1 MRQIK
6 TAIYALLLASV
17 IFGLGGYF
25 LGRNHADTEVVTLTQ
40 TDTVTTYDT
49 VHIDCPIPVT
59 VSVLDTLLVAVTDT
73 VIRNDTV
80 YVSLPRET
88 RTYGD
93 DRYTAQVS
101 GYKPSLDWIQIY
113 NNTTVIT
120 EKTRESLPCHS
131 IALTGSL
138 AWHGFPSAA
147 FSAEYTYRCHNNIEL
162 TARAGYDILQ
172 RSLLLSSKIGIPIYS
187 W

>member
-1 MRQIK
+1 MSTRTFI
-6 TAIYALLLASV
+6 IVILLMGIAL
-17 IFGLGGYF
+17 GLGGYF
-25 LGRNHADTEVVTLTQ
+25 FGRSQADTDVATLRQ
-40 TDTVTTYDT
+40 TDTVTIHDT
-49 VHIDCPIPVT
+49 VRIDRPIPVT

-113 NNTTVIT
+113 NNTTVIK
-120 EKTRESLPCHS
+120 EKMRESLPCHS

-138 AWHGFPSAA
+138 AWHGFQSAA
-147 FSAEYTYRCHNNIEL
+147 ISAEYTYRCHNNIEL

>member
-1 MRQIK
+1 MSTRTFI
-6 TAIYALLLASV
+6 IVILLMGIAL
-17 IFGLGGYF
+17 GLGGYF
-25 LGRNHADTEVVTLTQ
+25 FGRSQADTDVATLRQ
-40 TDTVTTYDT
+40 TDTVTIHDT
-49 VHIDCPIPVT
+49 VRIDRPVP
-59 VSVLDTLLVAVTDT
+59 VKEAVLDTMFVPITDT
-73 VIRNDTV
+73 VVCNDTV

-88 RTYGD
+88 KTYGD
-93 DRYTAQVS
+93 ERYKAQVS
-101 GYKPSLDWIQIY
+101 GYKPALDWIEIY

-131 IALTGSL
+131 IAITGSL

-147 FSAEYTYRCHNNIEL
+147 ISAEYTYRCHNNIEL